1 MNSTAQIVDNNFNKS
16 VPDEKGNKVRGLYTI
31 YNMNSTAQVADKNL
45 EKLNRNKTGNMIK
58 GLSTIYNMVSK
69 KQMTAEQTDTNL
81 LDTNVPEINVPI
93 MELSERKPRKTNRFN
108 SRQWFQNA
116 VRQTSLQI
124 AHWILN
130 TGKKIIKK
138 LPLPAKIK
146 DLVELVM
153 KSKYYK
159 VPNQNPNQN
168 KKLSEKK
175 NTAFKNN
182 AIVYKLKVLNPDDPL
197 NQMMLLNTRKTYLLD
212 KRLNLLKGIKCNETL
227 EVKFEKLGSEA
238 RMIEKSFTFT
248 SRPQVIMNKHDIE
261 SALQNMRSDI
271 EIRIDRFTME
281 GSGWAVIGLLNH
293 ELHVNKYDPLVA
305 RSYIP
310 LPSEIQ
316 NRKATIN
323 IQNNDDKCFI
333 YCLGRALDPTPEKK
347 NLNCVSKHLRT
358 VCERLGLNNIMT
370 PVNEQDLPKI
380 ESQFNISIN
389 LFSHSNSDIYP
400 IRITQSTAEKH
411 VDLLVTSNSETNHY
425 VWIKNFNRLCFNVN
439 KHGRKKF
446 FCKHCIQHFTSEA
459 NLQKHIK
466 DCIVLTKC
474 QAIEMPAE
482 GEVAKFKS
490 FRETVKIPFVI
501 YADLES
507 ILEKL
512 TSAQQHTSDMQDS
525 VITASQEQEKT
536 EKLQKHVACS
546 YGYKVVCCY
555 DESISKPFKM
565 YRGLDSVNKFF
576 TDIFEEEKEILEKLK
591 QFQKT
596 PMNLSTEEKVHHK
609 NATTCYVCESNFTI
623 ENPKVREHCHVT
635 GNYRGASCNKCNLG
649 MKLTKTIP
657 VIFHNLKGYDSHLL
671 LPELGKFNKKIS
683 IIPNNMQTYMSF
695 SVGNKTSYFDKKSG
709 KQVER
714 EYMNLRFI
722 DSFGFMASSLSQL
735 VVDLKQGG
743 LDKFKNVSKEF
754 GSDVE
759 LAELMTRKG
768 IYPYS
773 FMDSFDKFDIDP
785 LALTKSDFRN
795 DLTGEDISDGD
806 YEFYKAICKKFA
818 IKTLGEYHDL
828 YLKSD
833 VLLLADVFENFRET
847 CFQYYKLDPA
857 HYYSAPGLSWN
868 ACLKMTGI
876 ELELISD
883 VDMYLMIEKGLRGGM
898 SVITHRKAVANN
910 KYMSSY
916 DPDKPSKYITY
927 LDANSLYSWSMNQYL
942 PYGGFKWIDPES
954 FSFDNVRADS
964 ETGHILEVDLNYPK
978 ELHGTN
984 NEYPY
989 CCEHTIIENDML
1001 SPYAEYIAEK
1011 HELVG
1016 GKNSKLVS
1024 CLTDKKSYVIHE
1036 MNLKQAV
1043 DAGLVLTKIHRVIE
1057 YKQKPWMKNFI
1068 DFNIDKRK
1076 ESKNEFEKGFFKIMC
1091 NATYGRT
1098 LMNLRKRQNISL
1110 ITDATILNDCVK
1122 KPDFISSK
1130 IFNENLVAVH
1140 NIKQKLY
1147 MNQPI
1152 YVGFSILDLSKYHMY
1167 NFHYGFIK
1175 NKYGSDAKLLFT
1187 DTDSLC
1193 YEITTDDFYQDM
1205 YNCKEYFDLSDMKL
1219 EQFKDLENKKIVGK
1233 FKDETQG
1240 IPIREFIG
1248 LRSKMYSIKLED
1260 DREKKTAKGIVSSVI
1275 KNHLKHAQ
1283 YKQILE
1289 TGERMNSNMKMIR
1302 SFDHSIYTVNV
1313 TKISL
1318 SAYDDKRYIL
1328 DDGISSYAYGHYMIV

>member
-1 MNSTAQIVDNNFNKS
+1 M
-16 VPDEKGNKVRGLYTI
+16 
-31 YNMNSTAQVADKNL
+31 
-45 EKLNRNKTGNMIK
+45 
-58 GLSTIYNMVSK
+58 
-69 KQMTAEQTDTNL
+69 
-81 LDTNVPEINVPI
+81 
-93 MELSERKPRKTNRFN
+93 
-108 SRQWFQNA
+108 
-116 VRQTSLQI
+116 
-124 AHWILN
+124 
-130 TGKKIIKK
+130 KK

-146 DLVELVM
+146 NLVELVM

-159 VPNQNPNQN
+159 VPFQN

-182 AIVYKLKVLNPDDPL
+182 AIVYKLKILNRNDPL

-227 EVKFEKLGSEA
+227 EVKFEKLGSEG
-238 RMIEKSFTFT
+238 RMFEKSFTFT

-261 SALQNMRSDI
+261 SALQSMRSDI

-323 IQNNDDKCFI
+323 IQNNDDKCFV

-347 NLNCVSKHLRT
+347 NLDRVSKHLRN
-358 VCERLGLNNIMT
+358 VCENLGLNDIKT

-380 ESQFNISIN
+380 EGQFNISIN

-400 IRITQSTAEKH
+400 IRITQSTNEKH

-425 VWIKNFNRLCFNVN
+425 VWIKNFNKLCSKITTNHGK
-439 KHGRKKF
+439 KH
-446 FCKHCIQHFTSEA
+446 FCKHCIQHFSSETI
-459 NLQKHIK
+459 LQKHME

-482 GEVAKFKS
+482 GTVTKFKS

-501 YADLES
+501 YADMES

-512 TSAQQHTSDMQDS
+512 TVTQGETSDMQDS
-525 VITASQEQEKT
+525 DTSASQEQEKT
-536 EKLQKHVACS
+536 EKLQKHSACS

-555 DESISKPFKM
+555 DESMSKPFKM

-596 PMNLSTEEKVHHK
+596 PMNLSIEEKMSHK
-609 NATTCYVCESNFTI
+609 NATTCYVCECIFSIDNR
-623 ENPKVREHCHVT
+623 KVRDHCHVT
-635 GNYRGASCNKCNLG
+635 GNYRGASCDKCNLG
-649 MKLTKTIP
+649 MRLTKTIP

-671 LPELGKFNKKIS
+671 LPELGKFNKKITV
-683 IIPNNMQTYMSF
+683 IPNNMQTYMSF

-709 KQVER
+709 KQLER
-714 EYMNLRFI
+714 EFMNLRFI

-735 VVDLKQGG
+735 VTDLKAGG
-743 LDKFKNVSKEF
+743 IDKFKNVRQEF
-754 GSDVE
+754 GSGT
-759 LAELMTRKG
+759 ELMTRKG

-773 FMDSFDKFDIDP
+773 FMDGFDKFDIDP
-785 LALTKSDFRN
+785 LTLSKSDFRN
-795 DLTGEDISDGD
+795 DLTEEDISDVD
-806 YEFYKAICKKFA
+806 YEFYKDICKKFA

-847 CFQYYKLDPA
+847 CFQYYRLDPA

-898 SVITHRKAVANN
+898 SVISHRKSEANN
-910 KYMSSY
+910 KYMSAY

-964 ETGHILEVDLNYPK
+964 ETGHILEVDLIYPK
-978 ELHGTN
+978 ELHDTN

-989 CCEHTIIENDML
+989 CCEHTVVENEML
-1001 SPYAEYIAEK
+1001 SPYAKYIAEK
-1011 HELVG
+1011 HVLVG
-1016 GKNSKLVS
+1016 GKNRKLIS
-1024 CLTDKKSYVIHE
+1024 SLTDKKRYVIHE

-1057 YKQKPWMKNFI
+1057 FKQKPWMKDFI
-1068 DFNIDKRK
+1068 DFNINKRK

-1110 ITDATILNDCVK
+1110 ITDATKLNYCVK

-1175 NKYGSDAKLLFT
+1175 KKYASEAKLLFT

-1219 EQFKDLENKKIVGK
+1219 EQFKDMENKKVVGK

-1240 IPIREFIG
+1240 IPISEFIG
-1248 LRSKMYSIKLED
+1248 LRSKMYSIELND
-1260 DREKKTAKGIVSSVI
+1260 GSEKKTAKGIVRNVI
-1275 KNHLKHAQ
+1275 KNNLKHKN
-1283 YKQILE
+1283 YKRILE
-1289 TGERMNSNMKMIR
+1289 TGERMNSKMKMIR
-1302 SFDHSIYTVNV
+1302 SINHSIYTVNV
-1313 TKISL
+1313 TKVSL

-1328 DDGISSYAYGHYMIV
+1328 DDGMSSYAYGHFLINEQKQHPNIPS

>member
-1 MNSTAQIVDNNFNKS
+1 
-16 VPDEKGNKVRGLYTI
+16 
-31 YNMNSTAQVADKNL
+31 
-45 EKLNRNKTGNMIK
+45 
-58 GLSTIYNMVSK
+58 
-69 KQMTAEQTDTNL
+69 
-81 LDTNVPEINVPI
+81 
-93 MELSERKPRKTNRFN
+93 
-108 SRQWFQNA
+108 
-116 VRQTSLQI
+116 
-124 AHWILN
+124 
-130 TGKKIIKK
+130 
-138 LPLPAKIK
+138 
-146 DLVELVM
+146 M

-159 VPNQNPNQN
+159 VPSQNPNQSN
-168 KKLSEKK
+168 KLSEKK

-182 AIVYKLKVLNPDDPL
+182 AIVYKLKVLSPDDPL

-212 KRLNLLKGIKCNETL
+212 KRFNLLEGIKCNDTL

-248 SRPQVIMNKHDIE
+248 SRPQTIMNKHDIE
-261 SALQNMRSDI
+261 SALHKMRSDI
-271 EIRIDRFTME
+271 EKRIDRFTME
-281 GSGWAVIGLLNH
+281 GSGWAVIGLINH
-293 ELHVNKYDPLVA
+293 DLHVNKYDPLVA

-310 LPSEIQ
+310 LPLEIQ

-323 IQNNDDKCFI
+323 IQNKDDKCFI
-333 YCLGRALDPTPEKK
+333 YCLGRALDPTPQKK
-347 NLNCVSKHLRT
+347 NLHCVSKHLRT
-358 VCERLGLNNIMT
+358 VCESLGLNNIMT
-370 PVNEQDLPKI
+370 PVNIQDLPEI

-389 LFSHSNSDIYP
+389 LFSHSNSDIYS

-411 VDLLVTSNSETNHY
+411 VDLLVISNSETKHY
-425 VWIKNFNRLCFNVN
+425 VWIKNFNKLCFNVD

-446 FCKHCIQHFTSEA
+446 FCKHCIHPFTSEA

-466 DCIVLTKC
+466 YCMELTKC

-482 GEVAKFKS
+482 GVVTKFKS

-512 TSAQQHTSDMQDS
+512 TVAQQHTSDMLDLDM
-525 VITASQEQEKT
+525 TASKKQEKT

-596 PMNLSTEEKVHHK
+596 PINLSIEEKVHHK
-609 NATTCYVCESNFTI
+609 NATTCYVCECNFSN

-735 VVDLKQGG
+735 VVDLKEGG

-759 LAELMTRKG
+759 LTELMTRKG

-773 FMDSFDKFDIDP
+773 FMDSFDKFDTDP
-785 LALTKSDFRN
+785 LTLTKSDFRS
-795 DLTGEDISDGD
+795 DLTGKDISDGD
-806 YEFYKAICKKFA
+806 YEFYKAICEKFA

-883 VDMYLMIEKGLRGGM
+883 VDMYLMLEKGLRG
-898 SVITHRKAVANN
+898 
-910 KYMSSY
+910 
-916 DPDKPSKYITY
+916 
-927 LDANSLYSWSMNQYL
+927 L
-942 PYGGFKWIDPES
+942 
-954 FSFDNVRADS
+954 
-964 ETGHILEVDLNYPK
+964 
-978 ELHGTN
+978 
-984 NEYPY
+984 
-989 CCEHTIIENDML
+989 
-1001 SPYAEYIAEK
+1001 
-1011 HELVG
+1011 
-1016 GKNSKLVS
+1016 
-1024 CLTDKKSYVIHE
+1024 
-1036 MNLKQAV
+1036 
-1043 DAGLVLTKIHRVIE
+1043 
-1057 YKQKPWMKNFI
+1057 
-1068 DFNIDKRK
+1068 
-1076 ESKNEFEKGFFKIMC
+1076 
-1091 NATYGRT
+1091 
-1098 LMNLRKRQNISL
+1098 
-1110 ITDATILNDCVK
+1110 
-1122 KPDFISSK
+1122 
-1130 IFNENLVAVH
+1130 
-1140 NIKQKLY
+1140 
-1147 MNQPI
+1147 
-1152 YVGFSILDLSKYHMY
+1152 
-1167 NFHYGFIK
+1167 
-1175 NKYGSDAKLLFT
+1175 
-1187 DTDSLC
+1187 
-1193 YEITTDDFYQDM
+1193 
-1205 YNCKEYFDLSDMKL
+1205 
-1219 EQFKDLENKKIVGK
+1219 
-1233 FKDETQG
+1233 
-1240 IPIREFIG
+1240 
-1248 LRSKMYSIKLED
+1248 
-1260 DREKKTAKGIVSSVI
+1260 
-1275 KNHLKHAQ
+1275 
-1283 YKQILE
+1283 
-1289 TGERMNSNMKMIR
+1289 
-1302 SFDHSIYTVNV
+1302 
-1313 TKISL
+1313 
-1318 SAYDDKRYIL
+1318 
-1328 DDGISSYAYGHYMIV
+1328 

>member
-1 MNSTAQIVDNNFNKS
+1 MTDDTN
-16 VPDEKGNKVRGLYTI
+16 VPEINVPIMELEEKNI
-31 YNMNSTAQVADKNL
+31 QKNTY
-45 EKLNRNKTGNMIK
+45 K
-58 GLSTIYNMVSK
+58 
-69 KQMTAEQTDTNL
+69 NL

-93 MELSERKPRKTNRFN
+93 MELSERKPSKTNRFN
-108 SRQWFQNA
+108 SRKWFQNA
-116 VRQTSLQI
+116 VKQTSLQI

-159 VPNQNPNQN
+159 VPSQNPNQN
-168 KKLSEKK
+168 NKLSEKK

-212 KRLNLLKGIKCNETL
+212 KKLNLLKGIKCNETL
-227 EVKFEKLGSEA
+227 EVKFEKLGSEGV
-238 RMIEKSFTFT
+238 MIEKSFSFT
-248 SRPQVIMNKHDIE
+248 SKPQVIMNKNDIE

-293 ELHVNKYDPLVA
+293 DLHVNKYDPLAA

-316 NRKATIN
+316 NKKATIN
-323 IQNNDDKCFI
+323 IQNSDDKCFI

-358 VCERLGLNNIMT
+358 VCESLGLNNIMT
-370 PVNEQDLPKI
+370 PVNEQELPKI

-425 VWIKNFNRLCFNVN
+425 VWIKNFNKLCFNVN
-439 KHGRKKF
+439 KHGGKKF

-466 DCIVLTKC
+466 DCMVLNGC
-474 QAIEMPAE
+474 QAIGMPAE
-482 GEVAKFKS
+482 GTVTKFKS

-501 YADLES
+501 YADLEA

-512 TSAQQHTSDMQDS
+512 TSDKQDS
-525 VITASQEQEKT
+525 DISTSEEQEKT
-536 EKLQKHVACS
+536 EKLQKHIACS

-555 DESISKPFKM
+555 DDRLSKPFKM
-565 YRGLDSVNKFF
+565 YRGLDSAEKFF

-591 QFQKT
+591 EFQKT
-596 PMNLSTEEKVHHK
+596 PMNLSAEEKSQHK
-609 NATTCYVCESNFTI
+609 KATSCYVCNCDFTA
-623 ENPKVREHCHVT
+623 ENRKVKKKVKDHCHVL
-635 GNYRGASCNKCNLG
+635 GNYRGAACNMCNLG

-671 LPELGKFNKKIS
+671 LPELGKFHKKIS
-683 IIPNNMQTYMSF
+683 IIPNNMQAYMSF
-695 SVGNKTSYFDKKSG
+695 SVGHTTSYFDKKTR
-709 KQVER
+709 KQVNR

-722 DSFGFMASSLSQL
+722 DSFGFMASSLNQL

-743 LDKFKNVSKEF
+743 LDKFKNVSQEF
-754 GSDVE
+754 GSDVD
-759 LAELMTRKG
+759 LTELMTRKG

-785 LALTKSDFRN
+785 LTLTKSDFRN

-806 YEFYKAICKKFA
+806 YEFYKAICEKFA
-818 IKTLGEYHDL
+818 MKTLGEYHDL

-1001 SPYAEYIAEK
+1001 SPYAKYIAEK

-1024 CLTDKKSYVIHE
+1024 CLTDKKRYVIHE

-1057 YKQKPWMKNFI
+1057 FKQKPWMKNFI
-1068 DFNIDKRK
+1068 DFNINKRK

-1098 LMNLRKRQNISL
+1098 LMNLRTRQNISL
-1110 ITDATILNDCVK
+1110 ITDATKLNDCVK
-1122 KPDFISSK
+1122 KPGFISSK

-1175 NKYGSDAKLLFT
+1175 NTYGSDAKLLFT

-1193 YEITTDDFYQDM
+1193 YEITTDDFYEDM
-1205 YNCKEYFDLSDMKL
+1205 YNCKEHFDLSDMKL

-1248 LRSKMYSIKLED
+1248 LRSKMYSMKLED
-1260 DREKKTAKGIVSSVI
+1260 DSEKKTAKGIVRSVI
-1275 KNHLKHAQ
+1275 KNHLKHSQ
-1283 YKQILE
+1283 YENILE

-1313 TKISL
+1313 TKVSL